1 MHAPLPALYRRMV
14 EAATGR
20 PVRGCFIH
28 MPVVG
33 TLLDL
38 TRETETVSG
47 DAS

>member
-1 MHAPLPALYRRMV
+1 MSLYCQPV
-14 EAATGR
+14 EEATES

-38 TRETETVSG
+38 TRDTEGVG
-47 DAS
+47 CCAR